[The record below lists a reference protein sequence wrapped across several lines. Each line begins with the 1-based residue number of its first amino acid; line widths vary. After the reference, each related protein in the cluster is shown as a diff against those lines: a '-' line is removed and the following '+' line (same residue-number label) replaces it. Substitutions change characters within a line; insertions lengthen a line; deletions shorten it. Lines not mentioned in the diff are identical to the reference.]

1 MRPTNPNTPMLP
13 PGAQMPAHPADVGPQ
28 PISLDVPVD
37 PYAMDEEPRFLE
49 YWRLLRTHW
58 QWVVGAAGAAV
69 LAALVYVFV
78 ATPLYTAESK
88 IMIERQAQNALNVQ
102 ELLADGMS
110 GDESNYYRT
119 QEQILKSR
127 TLAIDVIRELGLE
140 RNPDFIAQEGGA
152 QGLVSGWL
160 ASVKGLF
167 AGGGEKRMDPSG
179 IDPEVIRQYQEDLSV
194 SPVTRTKLAV
204 VRFTTPNAEL
214 SAEIVNAHVRAYITQ
229 GLRLRS
235 NASEE
240 ARGFLDDKL
249 VEVKQKLQASEASLN
264 AYRRDKGIITL
275 DDKESVVVDRL
286 GDLNDLLTEAEAQR
300 IGLEADVKL
309 IEGRAYDS
317 LPPVANS
324 TLIQTLKSQLAEK
337 EGAYVELAAQ
347 FKPAYPPV
355 QNAKAEVDA
364 LRDRLQGEIQQVVN
378 SIESQYIAAA
388 DREAKLRTTM
398 DAQRTKVLDMK
409 DAAVQYAI
417 LERETDTNQQL
428 YDNILSRMKEIGVA
442 AAVQAS
448 NVSIIDKATPPEHR
462 SSPRRLRTLLLA
474 LMAGTGLGAGLVV
487 GRDFLDNSVK
497 NSEDVER
504 YLHLPSLGV
513 VPDFEALP
521 DHTTTYGYGYGSRRS
536 KKEADAVEALP
547 LREEDRIVSAAAR
560 DESDET
566 VVVEDSGPAAA
577 AGGDAPDA
585 GRNDQLPLVGS
596 VPEADTSL
604 VLHQGNDSVIS
615 EAYRTLRTAL
625 LFSTPGQAPQTMMF
639 TSALESEGKTTT
651 SLNTAIVFARL
662 GARVLIIDADMR
674 RASCHRRFGVGND
687 YGLAEVL
694 TGQREFAEVVAK
706 TAVEG
711 VSMLTAGSLPPNPTE
726 LLASEAMRG
735 LLARCAEHYDYVIV
749 DSPPVMAVNDAVVL
763 GHMVDG
769 VVMVVRAHHTP
780 RQILQR
786 AESRLLQAR
795 SHVLGVLLNKV
806 DARTDNYATY
816 YGGKYYSSYYA
827 SDETRGGDGAA
838 V

>member
-1 MRPTNPNTPMLP
+1 MRQPSQNLLP
-13 PGAQMPAHPADVGPQ
+13 PGAQVPARPEDLGPQ
-28 PISLDVPVD
+28 PIHLDMPVD
-37 PYAMDEEPRFLE
+37 PYASDEEPRFLE
-49 YWRLLRTHW
+49 YARLLRNHW
-58 QWVVGAAGAAV
+58 KWIAGGAGVATFG
-69 LAALVYVFV
+69 ALVYVLV
-78 ATPLYTAESK
+78 ATSLFTAESK

-140 RNPDFIAQEGGA
+140 RNPDFIPQDTEA

-160 ASVKGLF
+160 AGVRGLF
-167 AGGGEKRMDPSG
+167 AGDGEKRMDPSG

-204 VRFTTPNAEL
+204 VRFTTPNPEL
-214 SAEIVNAHVRAYITQ
+214 SAEIVNAHVRAYIAQ

-240 ARGFLDDKL
+240 ARGFLDEKL
-249 VEVKQKLQASEASLN
+249 VEVKQKLQASEAALN
-264 AYRRDKGIITL
+264 AYRKDKGIITL
-275 DDKESVVVDRL
+275 NDKESTIVDRL
-286 GDLNDLLTEAEAQR
+286 GDLNDLLTEAESNR
-300 IGLEADVKL
+300 ITLEADVKL
-309 IEGRAYDS
+309 IKGRAYDS
-317 LPPVANS
+317 LPAVAGS
-324 TLIQTLKSQLAEK
+324 TLIQTLKSQLSEK
-337 EGAYVELAAQ
+337 EGEYMELAAQ

-364 LRDRLQGEIQQVVN
+364 LRKRLDTEISQVVG
-378 SIESQYIAAA
+378 SIESRYPASV
-388 DREAKLRTTM
+388 DRESQLRTTL
-398 DAQRTKVLDMK
+398 DEQREKVLSMK

-417 LERETDTNQQL
+417 LERETNTNQQL

-462 SSPRRLRTLLLA
+462 SSPQRLRTLLLA
-474 LMAGTGLGAGLVV
+474 LLAGSGLGAGIVL

-497 NSEDVER
+497 NTEDVER
-504 YLHLPSLGV
+504 YLNLPSLGV
-513 VPDFEALP
+513 VPDFDAIT
-521 DHTTTYGYGYGSRRS
+521 DQSVTYGYGSRQR
-536 KKEADAVEALP
+536 KKEAEALQ
-547 LREEDRIVSAAAR
+547 LERTEAEAEIVSAAR
-560 DESDET
+560 SD
-566 VVVEDSGPAAA
+566 
-577 AGGDAPDA
+577 DA
-585 GRNDQLPLVGS
+585 GEEPTADAGSQLPLVGS

-604 VLHQGNDSVIS
+604 MLAQGNDSVVS

-625 LFSTPGQAPQTMMF
+625 LFSTPQQAPQTMMF

-651 SLNTAIVFARL
+651 SLNSAIVFARM

-674 RASCHRRFGVGND
+674 RASCHRRFGVENV
-687 YGLAEVL
+687 YGLSEVL
-694 TGQREFAEVVAK
+694 TGQRDFDEVVAR
-706 TAVEG
+706 TSVEN
-711 VSMLTAGSLPPNPTE
+711 VYMLTAGSLPPNPTE
-726 LLASEAMRG
+726 LLASDAMRN
-735 LLARCAEHYDYVIV
+735 LLAACAEHFDYVIV
-749 DSPPVMAVNDAVVL
+749 DSPPVMAVNDAVVM

-769 VVMVVRAHHTP
+769 VVMVVRAQHTP

-827 SDETRGGDGAA
+827 NEETRGGAGGTA
-838 V
+838 